1 MTEESTT
8 TIFDFLNQQLATEPT
23 HKEKQP
29 LDKFKGLSYE
39 ELKKQHI
46 QYKLQ
51 IEEYRIEKEKLEKIY
66 QLNKTKDPDTAL
78 RVKKRIQHLVT
89 KMKLLSEDEMILS
102 SKVIFTEGRKKMEK
116 F

>member
-8 TIFDFLNQQLATEPT
+8 TIFDFLNQQLATEPP
-23 HKEKQP
+23 HKEKK
-29 LDKFKGLSYE
+29 LMDKFKGMSYE

-46 QYKLQ
+46 KHKLQ
-51 IEEYRIEKEKLEKIY
+51 LEEYRLEKEKLEKIY

-78 RVKKRIQHLVT
+78 RAKKRLQHLVA
-89 KMKLLSEDEMILS
+89 KMKLLSEDEKILNS
-102 SKVIFTEGRKKMEK
+102 RVLFTEGRKKMEQ